1 MRIASLPGERW
12 VAKAAGWNPE
22 LSMKYKTYRAVGR
35 PRKRWEDEINDFLR
49 SARTEDTVNNVE
61 RNNHEW
67 IKTEKDQKGWMR
79 MENKFAIAAAEQHL
93 TLDTREEG

>member
-22 LSMKYKTYRAVGR
+22 LSMNYKTCRAVGR

-67 IKTEKDQKGWMR
+67 IKTEKIKSDG
-79 MENKFAIAAAEQHL
+79 
-93 TLDTREEG
+93 